1 MRDDASRTVVKLDV
15 MVTAEVP
22 TPNVYVFRAEGGNR
36 LTRLVAVLRPG
47 DEVVRSPCLAYAV
60 RHPRHD
66 PDRHR
71 HAPRREQEPPPGVR
85 SRDEPAVSKHAT
97 CEGGV

>member
-36 LTRLVAVLRPG
+36 LTRL
-47 DEVVRSPCLAYAV
+47 
-60 RHPRHD
+60 
-66 PDRHR
+66 
-71 HAPRREQEPPPGVR
+71 
-85 SRDEPAVSKHAT
+85 
-97 CEGGV
+97 GGECRG